1 MYISIAT
8 IKNHIYCCKYQNY
21 SLLNNS
27 KHNYSVKTHQTL
39 SHIFINFAPQNPFD
53 ISIIYD
59 SCILWF
65 KCKYLLQLLKT
76 IYTVANIRITVY
88 SIIVCITIV

>member
-1 MYISIAT
+1 MY
-8 IKNHIYCCKYQNY
+8 
-21 SLLNNS
+21 
-27 KHNYSVKTHQTL
+27 HNAVENGWPSCY
-39 SHIFINFAPQNPFD
+39 FD

-65 KCKYLLQLLKT
+65 KSTYLLQLLKT